1 MSQFNPKFLE
11 EIKEYDPELY
21 AAVNGV
27 ADLAYAEGAL
37 DPKTKFLI
45 GVALDA
51 LSASQGGVTS
61 FSNRARKYGA
71 SEEEV
76 KEAIRMAYFISGMK
90 VIKAAAGAME

>member
-21 AAVNGV
+21 NAVN
-27 ADLAYAEGAL
+27 
-37 DPKTKFLI
+37 PKTKFLI